1 MKRNAILAIAAG
13 FVLTLATASTNAACS
28 PNPCYKQFLQ
38 CRASGVSYYEC
49 YARYEDC
56 LAHYGCPIP

>member
-1 MKRNAILAIAAG
+1 MKQSKIAA
-13 FVLTLATASTNAACS
+13 LAAGLCLMIAATWADAACS

-56 LAHYGCPIP
+56 LASYGCPIP

>member
-1 MKRNAILAIAAG
+1 MKRNTIFALAAG
-13 FVLTLATASTNAACS
+13 FALTLTAASTNAACS
-28 PNPCYKQFLQ
+28 PNPCYRQMLQ